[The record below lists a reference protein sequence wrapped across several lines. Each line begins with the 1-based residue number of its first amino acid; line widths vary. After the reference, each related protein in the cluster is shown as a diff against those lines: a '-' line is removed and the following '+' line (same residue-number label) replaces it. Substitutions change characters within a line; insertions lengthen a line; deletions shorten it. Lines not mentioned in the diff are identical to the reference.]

1 MSEKKKGVK
10 NEQEEKAKGKEEEVL
25 KPQEN
30 EALEGGV
37 SAKEIEQP
45 STGVL
50 GTTACC
56 NL

>member
-1 MSEKKKGVK
+1 MSEKKKDVK

-25 KPQEN
+25 KSQEN